1 MENPSR
7 ETRQKPTVKYDI
19 ESIDIMVFALAKSGW
34 YGGNPTL
41 IYNAPI
47 DEVILA
53 YQYEIMT
60 RDYEITDII
69 MNMEK

>member
-1 MENPSR
+1 
-7 ETRQKPTVKYDI
+7 
-19 ESIDIMVFALAKSGW
+19 MVYSLAKAQW

-53 YQYEIMT
+53 YQYEVMA
-60 RDYEITDII
+60 RDYEITDIA
-69 MNMEK
+69 MSTEN

>member
-7 ETRQKPTVKYDI
+7 EIRQKPIVKYDI
-19 ESIDIMVFALAKSGW
+19 GSIDIMVYSLAKAGW
-34 YGGNPTL
+34 YDNNPRL
-41 IYNAPI
+41 IYESPI

-60 RDYEITDII
+60 RDYDTTDI
-69 MNMEK
+69 MMSMER

>member
-7 ETRQKPTVKYDI
+7 ETRQKPIVKYDI
-19 ESIDIMVFALAKSGW
+19 ESIDIMVYSLAKAQW

-53 YQYEIMT
+53 YQYEVMA
-60 RDYEITDII
+60 RDYEITDIA
-69 MNMEK
+69 MSTEN